1 MRLSNTCRAI
11 GIVVNSRIHWLNTVK
26 RILAYHCHI
35 CEECHRKLFEAIT
48 QLVGT
53 NIKLTRAFEVRSPGI
68 QIDSQ
73 IGTMFINH
81 RKYNSRGN
89 HREVYYFSWKSQGS
103 IHSVRLRSVFENQWL
118 SLLSVDEAKSL
129 GWKV

>member
-1 MRLSNTCRAI
+1 MSLSNTCRAI
-11 GIVVNSRIHWLNTVK
+11 GIVVNSSIHWLNTVK

-35 CEECHRKLFEAIT
+35 CEECHRNLFEGII

-68 QIDSQ
+68 QILKLGQCSLTT
-73 IGTMFINH
+73 G
-81 RKYNSRGN
+81 KYNSRGN